1 MGLEFG
7 PADTFPKN
15 TWSYYFNTV
24 TYRGKFTVSIYNIP
38 HTHTHTHTVVLVGIE
53 YLHVYDF
60 SIGTGIGTLPSCKL
74 IKNRLNN
81 AVAKQIIFH
90 AH

>member
-24 TYRGKFTVSIYNIP
+24 TYRGKFTVSIYNVL
-38 HTHTHTHTVVLVGIE
+38 HTHTHTVVLVGIE

>member
-24 TYRGKFTVSIYNIP
+24 TYRGKFTVSIYNVP
-38 HTHTHTHTVVLVGIE
+38 HTHTHTVVLVGIE
-53 YLHVYDF
+53 YLHVYDV
-60 SIGTGIGTLPSCKL
+60 SIGAGIGTLPSCKL
-74 IKNRLNN
+74 IKNHLIM
-81 AVAKQIIFH
+81 Q
-90 AH
+90 